1 MAETQAALYFSTTG
15 RFEMSFLSA
24 IPVIALLAMLPVLL
38 SLRPVA
44 GVREFSASCA
54 LSAASAG
61 ALTVA
66 AALQAPVAA
75 MFGYAGLA
83 VALFFVLQGLRRFLA
98 LSMPA
103 SLCLVLAF
111 SSGVL
116 GFIIALGGHD
126 SPAAGMIVVAGVV
139 AALLLVLGLAAADR
153 WPGEKP
159 AIQVVVV
166 GSAAVVFTALAHAL
180 GPSAHVLP
188 GPAGS
193 PASSLFDFLLVT
205 MRVLCLP
212 LLFLAM
218 ILTMQARVIAG
229 LRAMIARDGLTGAL
243 SRGTLME
250 EGERIFAECVA
261 RQEPAAFL
269 LLDLDFFKQINDQYG
284 HACGDMA
291 LAHFADTVSAF
302 LAGRGVLGRI
312 GGEEFGI
319 VLPDHTEEQARALA
333 EDICRVVRETPAGRS
348 HQRIRLTVSIGI
360 AAAIAGETI
369 TDVMIRADLALYD
382 SKADGRDRCSVARDR
397 RIDASA
403 RALAAAAAQLREA
416 RAARSELRHSA

>member
-1 MAETQAALYFSTTG
+1 
-15 RFEMSFLSA
+15 MSFLSA

-83 VALFFVLQGLRRFLA
+83 VSLFFVLQGLRRFLA
-98 LSMPA
+98 LSIPA

-180 GPSAHVLP
+180 GPSAHVL
-188 GPAGS
+188 
-193 PASSLFDFLLVT
+193 
-205 MRVLCLP
+205 
-212 LLFLAM
+212 
-218 ILTMQARVIAG
+218 
-229 LRAMIARDGLTGAL
+229 
-243 SRGTLME
+243 
-250 EGERIFAECVA
+250 
-261 RQEPAAFL
+261 
-269 LLDLDFFKQINDQYG
+269 
-284 HACGDMA
+284 
-291 LAHFADTVSAF
+291 
-302 LAGRGVLGRI
+302 
-312 GGEEFGI
+312 
-319 VLPDHTEEQARALA
+319 
-333 EDICRVVRETPAGRS
+333 
-348 HQRIRLTVSIGI
+348 
-360 AAAIAGETI
+360 
-369 TDVMIRADLALYD
+369 
-382 SKADGRDRCSVARDR
+382 RDR
-397 RIDASA
+397 RA
-403 RALAAAAAQLREA
+403 RPLRA
-416 RAARSELRHSA
+416 CSISCSSPCGCCAFPSSSWP